1 MAGIW
6 RKTDENNL
14 CIFKINRICY
24 NMLERQVANMKSL
37 ILASGSPRRKEIL
50 EQVGLAFRITPSDVE
65 EVITKQVPSDIVME
79 LSRQKAED
87 VYAKC
92 VAEEVIVLG
101 ADTVVAYGG
110 KILGKPADEA
120 DAAKMLRMLSGN
132 VHSVFTGVT
141 LVSDQGTVSFYE
153 ETEVEFYEM
162 SEEEIQGY
170 IASGEPMDKAGSYGI
185 QGKAAAFIKGIRGDY
200 YNVVGLPVAR
210 VLKNLQKM

>member
-1 MAGIW
+1 
-6 RKTDENNL
+6 
-14 CIFKINRICY
+14 
-24 NMLERQVANMKSL
+24 MLERQVANMKSL

-50 EQVGLAFRITPSDVE
+50 EQVGLAFCITPSDVE

-87 VYAKC
+87 VYAKY
-92 VAEEVIVLG
+92 VAEDVIVLG

-120 DAAKMLRMLSGN
+120 DAAEMLRMLSGN

-141 LVSDQGTVSFYE
+141 LVSEQGTVSFYE

>member
-1 MAGIW
+1 
-6 RKTDENNL
+6 
-14 CIFKINRICY
+14 
-24 NMLERQVANMKSL
+24 MKSL

-50 EQVGLAFRITPSDVE
+50 EQVGLAFCITPSDVE

-87 VYAKC
+87 VYAKY
-92 VAEEVIVLG
+92 VAEDVIVLG

-120 DAAKMLRMLSGN
+120 DAAEMLRMLSGN

-141 LVSDQGTVSFYE
+141 LVSEQGTVSFYE

>member
-1 MAGIW
+1 
-6 RKTDENNL
+6 
-14 CIFKINRICY
+14 
-24 NMLERQVANMKSL
+24 MLERQVANMKSL